1 MSAVFGEI
9 RVFTQEKGPDVRL
22 RVFGDEFY
30 ARHETVDGYTCLYDA
45 GLGLYCYATL
55 SDGHFTSTG
64 IPISASPPQ
73 IRENISKRPQMCAT
87 RSSAPSLAACGPTGP
102 SKKL

>member
-1 MSAVFGEI
+1 MSAAFGEI

-30 ARHETVDGYTCLYDA
+30 ARYETVDGYTCLYDP

-55 SDGHFTSTG
+55 SDGRFTSTRR
-64 IPISASPPQ
+64 PDFDCASCRSARASQRDPGCAQ
-73 IRENISKRPQMCAT
+73 HEVRRPVWQPAALPDHR
-87 RSSAPSLAACGPTGP
+87 RS
-102 SKKL
+102 